1 MDQELVNNIDHYIA
15 GLVAPADEVL
25 ETTLQTSADAGM
37 PQIHVSP
44 VQGKLLHVL
53 ALLNGA
59 RRILE
64 VGTLGGYSAIWLGRA
79 LPADGQLITLEHNA
93 DHAGVARANLERA
106 GLADRVEVRVGDAL
120 TLMQQMIDA
129 GTEPFD
135 LVFVDADKE
144 SYHDYF
150 QAALQLMRPGSVIVA
165 DNVIRRGAVLEA
177 TSPEPTVQAIQQF
190 NAALAADP
198 RVTAT
203 IMQTVGVKGLD
214 GMAIAVVNR

>member
-1 MDQELVNNIDHYIA
+1 MDQELVNTIDHYIA

-25 ETTLQTSADAGM
+25 ETTLQTSVDAGM

-44 VQGKLLHVL
+44 VQGKLLYVL

-93 DHAGVARANLERA
+93 DYAGVARANLERA
-106 GLADRVEVRVGDAL
+106 SLADRVEVRVGNAL
-120 TLMQQMIDA
+120 QLMQQMIDA

-144 SYHDYF
+144 SYSDYF

-165 DNVIRRGAVLEA
+165 DNVIRRGAVLDA
-177 TSPEPTVQAIQQF
+177 TSPEPAVQAIQQF

>member
-1 MDQELVNNIDHYIA
+1 MDQELVNTIDHYIA

-25 ETTLQTSADAGM
+25 ETTLQTSVDAGM

-93 DHAGVARANLERA
+93 DYAGVARANLERA
-106 GLADRVEVRVGDAL
+106 GLADRVEVRVGNAL
-120 TLMQQMIDA
+120 QLMQQMIDA

-144 SYHDYF
+144 SYSDYF

-165 DNVIRRGAVLEA
+165 DNVIRRGAVLDA
-177 TSPEPTVQAIQQF
+177 TSPEPAVQAIQQF